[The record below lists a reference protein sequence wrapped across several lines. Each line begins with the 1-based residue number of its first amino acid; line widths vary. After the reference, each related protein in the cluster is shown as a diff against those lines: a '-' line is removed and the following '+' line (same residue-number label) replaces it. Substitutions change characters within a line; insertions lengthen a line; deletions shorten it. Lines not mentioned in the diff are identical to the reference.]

1 MRLRPRLILILATVG
16 LLGGAYV
23 LSGGYLNRAQEPHP
37 TPGAAMDDAGIPVTI
52 ATVEQHDVSIW
63 LSGIGSVQPLNAVT
77 IKVRV
82 DGQLQRIT
90 FTEGQEVHAGDV
102 LAQID
107 PRPFQA
113 QIAQARAN
121 QAKDQALLNNAK
133 LDLQRYSSLAN
144 SQYTTRQSVDTTRAS
159 VAQLEATIAA
169 DQSAID
175 MAQLQIDFATVKS
188 PLEGR
193 AGMRLVDEGSIV
205 HPGDANGLVVITQMA
220 PIAVLFTLSQDELPS
235 VLAAQASGKA
245 IVVAYSRDG
254 AKALASGTL
263 VFVDSQVDAA
273 SGQVRLKGN
282 FQNQDR
288 ALWPGMLVTARLL
301 ARTEIAALVVP
312 ATAIQ
317 LGPNGEFVFVVRP
330 DKTVEIRQV
339 KSDPVDASLVIV
351 RSGLKAG
358 EQVVADG
365 QYRLQAGSRVE
376 SRTGATAP

>member
-1 MRLRPRLILILATVG
+1 MLATVG

-23 LSGGYLNRAQEPHP
+23 LSAGYLNRANDPHSAP
-37 TPGAAMDDAGIPVTI
+37 DAAKEVAGIPVTI
-52 ATVEQHDVSIW
+52 ATVEKRDVAIW
-63 LSGIGSVQPLNAVT
+63 LSGIGTVQPLNAVT

-82 DGQLQRIT
+82 DGQLQRVM

-121 QAKDQALLNNAK
+121 QAKDQAQLNNAK

-144 SQYTTRQSVDTTRAS
+144 SQYTTRQSVDTTRAT
-159 VAQLEATIAA
+159 VAQLEAAIAA

-188 PLEGR
+188 PLDGR

-205 HPGDANGLVVITQMA
+205 HPSDANGLVVITQMA

-235 VLAAQASGKA
+235 VLAAQATGKTA
-245 IVVAYSRDG
+245 VVAYSRDG
-254 AKALASGTL
+254 AKALATGTL
-263 VFVDSQVDAA
+263 VFIDSQVDAA
-273 SGQVRLKGN
+273 SGQVRLKAD
-282 FQNQDR
+282 FPNQDR

-301 ARTEIAALVVP
+301 ARTEMATLVVP

-317 LGPNGEFVFVVRP
+317 LGPNGEFVFVVRS

-358 EQVVADG
+358 EQVVANG
-365 QYRLQAGSRVE
+365 QYRLEAGSRVE
-376 SRTGATAP
+376 PRAGAAAP